1 MRFQVT
7 KAKAGDHDSLTIVC
21 EGKRELTVKMFVW
34 SVSLI
39 FAGLRRTYWRI
50 KPTIVK
56 GVDFDAD
63 ENVVIGRARFIT
75 TNNLGRWINSKEF
88 HEQNIGIGE
97 ENEAGNEAH

>member
-1 MRFQVT
+1 MQFQVT
-7 KAKAGDHDSLTIVC
+7 KSRAGDHDSLTIVC

-50 KPTIVK
+50 KPTLK
-56 GVDFDAD
+56 SARNFDDD
-63 ENVVIGRARFIT
+63 ENAFIGRARFIT

-88 HEQNIGIGE
+88 HEQNLGIG
-97 ENEAGNEAH
+97 GR